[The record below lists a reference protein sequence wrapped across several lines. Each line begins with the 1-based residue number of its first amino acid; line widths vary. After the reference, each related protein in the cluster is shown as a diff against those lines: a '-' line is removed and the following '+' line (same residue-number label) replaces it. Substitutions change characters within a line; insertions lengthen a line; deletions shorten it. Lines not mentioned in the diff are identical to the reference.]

1 MSDSRY
7 ESVLGSNIVN
17 IALILGICIIIM
29 VVGHTDFSGYIINL
43 AKEEMGN
50 LQFGLFIASI
60 IPLALLYIGYASRSS
75 A

>member
-1 MSDSRY
+1 
-7 ESVLGSNIVN
+7 
-17 IALILGICIIIM
+17 M